1 MISKPK
7 QVQSKTLW
15 LIRHGETDFNAQA
28 KIQGRG
34 VNAPLNQ
41 KGLAQANAVAEALHP
56 LISNPASLY
65 ASAMTRAHQTA
76 EAIATA
82 CGLEV
87 QLSSQ
92 LEELN
97 YGIFEGRAFAE
108 VENDLNI
115 LNQHWAAG
123 KVDLPP
129 DQGESPQEV
138 LARVDGFIQACIST
152 DPNEHLI
159 FVVHGRVLRILFA
172 EWLNADLSTM
182 HHFEHHNANLNQI
195 RWSDDCFEAIRLNDT
210 KHLEQL
216 K

>member
-1 MISKPK
+1 MISNLK

-34 VNAPLNQ
+34 INAPLNQ
-41 KGLAQANAVAEALHP
+41 KGRDQAKAVSEALQP
-56 LISNPASLY
+56 LISSSASLY
-65 ASAMTRAHQTA
+65 ASAMIRAHQTA
-76 EAIATA
+76 QTIATT

-108 VENDLNI
+108 VENDLNA
-115 LNQHWAAG
+115 LNQHWADG
-123 KVDLPP
+123 KVDLAP
-129 DQGESPQEV
+129 DQGESPQQV
-138 LARVDGFIQACIST
+138 LNRVNGFIHECLT
-152 DPNEHLI
+152 HDPNEHLI

-195 RWSDDCFEAIRLNDT
+195 RWSDDHFEAIRLNDT
-210 KHLEQL
+210 QHLEQL
-216 K
+216 N